1 MDLCALSVYMYALR
15 AFQVLITWGLR
26 SHLISLICTLICT
39 TYRKYG
45 ELSLKKSQVSNG
57 YNVQDT
63 DDIDDDWE
71 VKDYID

>member
-1 MDLCALSVYMYALR
+1 MVN
-15 AFQVLITWGLR
+15 FPF
-26 SHLISLICTLICT
+26 
-39 TYRKYG
+39 
-45 ELSLKKSQVSNG
+45 KKSQVSNG